1 MNKLFTVG
9 NTTINHACELN
20 TLVVRQTS
28 WLCFNCLCIDVE
40 CNLYIPSTWSSQ
52 EFTVNDRGCS
62 VQQWVKK
69 CHNNLGGKCIT
80 LHGKLSPH
88 TTLIRHTHSTCM
100 HSYIFTFM
108 IRMLT
113 LLSHFWSE
121 MHVLN
126 LYIYYKVRDCEGYE
140 VSPGP
145 GTVWMKPMAVFSHFR
160 HQSLGHHSS

>member
-1 MNKLFTVG
+1 M
-9 NTTINHACELN
+9 HACELKHQWYCK
-20 TLVVRQTS
+20 LA
-28 WLCFNCLCIDVE
+28 CLCTEMNATFTFPVPGPPRNLQSVIQAAQ
-40 CNLYIPSTWSSQ
+40 CNSELRNVTVTW
-52 EFTVNDRGCS
+52 EVS
-62 VQQWVKK
+62 VLPYTPLPPPT
-69 CHNNLGGKCIT
+69 H
-80 LHGKLSPH
+80 
-88 TTLIRHTHSTCM
+88 IRHTHNTCM

-126 LYIYYKVRDCEGYE
+126 LYIYYEVRDCEGYE

-160 HQSLGHHSS
+160 HQSLGHHSSQ